1 MYPYLVSELENKCT
15 SDEWRLISSYIYR
28 ARDLGEA
35 NKDNEAREALLDAI
49 AVAAA
54 AEENN
59 AAGKVQYYLRFY

>member
-54 AEENN
+54 AGENN